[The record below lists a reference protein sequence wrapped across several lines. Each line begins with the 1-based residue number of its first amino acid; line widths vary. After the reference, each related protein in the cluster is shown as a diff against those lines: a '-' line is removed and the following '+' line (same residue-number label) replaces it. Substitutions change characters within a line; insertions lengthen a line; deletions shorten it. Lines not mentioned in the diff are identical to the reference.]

1 VSEERPTADHYERL
15 GVAPSSSTE
24 EVRSAYRSLAR
35 RLHPDRLGAAS
46 PAERTL
52 AERRMREINESWRV
66 LQDSGAR
73 RRYDDSRMERRRHV
87 TAPPPQP
94 GWGGEDDD
102 DDLVDVMP
110 PMTALKAG
118 LMRHLPWVVLLVVLG
133 GIFVFSAYATADRS
147 SPPKS
152 TSTCLDVS
160 AGTSTTMVPCSG
172 RHDLQIIGQAANP
185 ADCPTGSEGRRL
197 QGAGLFDCVV
207 AGAG

>member
-15 GVAPSSSTE
+15 GVAPSSSTD
-24 EVRSAYRSLAR
+24 EVRTAYRSLAR

-66 LQDSGAR
+66 LQDPASR
-73 RRYDDSRMERRRHV
+73 RRYDESRMERRRHT
-87 TAPPPQP
+87 TARPVHPVLVD
-94 GWGGEDDD
+94 EDDG
-102 DDLVDVMP
+102 DLVEVMP

-147 SPPKS
+147 SPPK
-152 TSTCLDVS
+152 TASTCLDVS
-160 AGTSTTMVPCSG
+160 AGTSTTMVPCAG
-172 RHDLQIIGQAANP
+172 PHDLQIIDRAANP
-185 ADCPTGSEGRRL
+185 ADCPAGSEGRRL
-197 QGAGLFDCVV
+197 QGESIFDR
-207 AGAG
+207 